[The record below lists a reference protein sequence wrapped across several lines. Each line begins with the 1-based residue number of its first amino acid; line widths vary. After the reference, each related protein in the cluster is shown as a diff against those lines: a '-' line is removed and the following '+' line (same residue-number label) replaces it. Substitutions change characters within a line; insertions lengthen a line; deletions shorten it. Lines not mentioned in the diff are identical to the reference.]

1 MTVKSSFKSLLL
13 TTALSLTTITSVAS
27 AADFTGTVLE
37 GSERYALEG
46 AMVEIRSEGL
56 KTTTDTDGRF
66 RFRGLAAGTYEVS
79 ISYVG
84 TAPVT
89 RTITLGEEDVSEMFV
104 FGQDDLEEIVVTGFR
119 GSMNSSLNKQRAAD
133 NIANYLSADA
143 AGNFPDQNIAEAARR
158 LVGVSME
165 TDQGEGRFVIVRGI
179 DPNLNSTTINGT
191 SLPSP
196 EGDERKVAMDVIP
209 SELLET
215 LQVTKSATPDMDGD
229 FIGGNIEVKTISG
242 FDKDERLIKLK
253 AEGSYNKLVDELS
266 PKVSATYADQLSEK
280 LAIAA
285 SVSWQE
291 RKHGSD
297 NKEIDGGWKTE
308 DDEDNE
314 ISAFYPAEMELRDYV
329 VTRERFGAALNI
341 DFRPVENTNLYLR
354 SLYTRFKDTELR
366 QRTEVKF
373 EDGEFADGAAETGP
387 EIYFLEAEADRDLK
401 DRIETQKIFSTV
413 LGGETFLD
421 SWSLEYSVSYSHSEE
436 REPDRLDT
444 DFKSDEDVNVG
455 VDISDPLLPFG
466 IFASDAD
473 RALFTNPGNYELDS
487 MEYSDNITEDD
498 EWAFKLDVRRDMDF
512 GGNQGY
518 IKFGGKYKMREKT
531 RDNTFLV
538 YEDLGDFTLADF
550 LTDIDYDIDV
560 TQGGIGADHQAL
572 RDHYTANVGSFE
584 LQEDDTTLGSEALN
598 YTANED
604 IIAGYLMGSVDVD
617 NLRVVAGVRV
627 EHTEFDSTANQVIVG
642 DENVINEV
650 TGENSYTDWLPSVNL
665 RYDLDGSN
673 AVFRAAYYKSVVRP
687 KIGDMVPSGEIEA
700 EEDDGEIIR
709 EGSLGNASLNPYRAH
724 NFDLGVEWYPNNDS
738 IVSAGVFYKE
748 ISNFHFDQTFED
760 VTLNGIDFAEVVQP
774 QNGEDAKVTGI
785 ELNYQQQ
792 LTMLPAPFDGL
803 LVGANYTYTDSE
815 GQYVN
820 GDGELVDIPLP
831 KTSEHVANGIVGYE
845 KGGFSIRAALSY
857 RSEYLDEVNEGDGN
871 RIVLGRTL
879 LDVTASY
886 EVMENIKIYGEVSNL
901 TNEKWTAV
909 YRTEDGDRMMQYD
922 EFDMTINFGV
932 KAKF

>member
-1 MTVKSSFKSLLL
+1 MTRKNSVKSLLL
-13 TTALSLTTITSVAS
+13 TTALSMATLGSVAS

-46 AMVEIRSEGL
+46 AMVEIKSEGL

-89 RTITLGEEDVSEMFV
+89 RTITVGEENVSQMFI

-158 LVGVSME
+158 LVGLSME
-165 TDQGEGRFVIVRGI
+165 SDQGEGRFVIVRGI

-196 EGDERKVAMDVIP
+196 EGDERKVALDVIP

-253 AEGSYNKLVDELS
+253 AEGSYNKLQDKLS
-266 PKVSATYADQLSEK
+266 PKVSAVYADQLSEK
-280 LAIAA
+280 LAVAA

-291 RKHGSD
+291 RKHGAD
-297 NKEIDGGWKTE
+297 NKEVDGGWKNS
-308 DDEDNE
+308 DDDDNE
-314 ISAFYPAEMELRDYV
+314 ISDLYPAEMELRDYS

-341 DFRPVENTNLYLR
+341 DFRPTDNTNLYLR
-354 SLYTRFKDTELR
+354 SLYSRFKDSELR
-366 QRTEVKF
+366 QRTEIKY
-373 EDGEFADGAAETGP
+373 EDGVFADGVTGGP
-387 EIYFLEAEADRDLK
+387 LVYIDEAKADRDLK

-413 LGGETFLD
+413 LGGESFVNDWTF
-421 SWSLEYSVSYSHSEE
+421 EYSVSYSHSEE

-444 DFKSDEDVNVG
+444 DFKSDERVNVG
-455 VDISDPLLPFG
+455 VDISDPLLPVS
-466 IFASDAD
+466 IFASDD
-473 RALFTNPGNYELDS
+473 DLALFTNAGNYEMDAI
-487 MEYSDNITEDD
+487 EYSDNITEDD

-518 IKFGGKYKMREKT
+518 IKFGGKYKMRDKM
-531 RDNTFLV
+531 RDNTFVV
-538 YEDLGDFTLADF
+538 YEDLGDYTLADF
-550 LTDIDYDIDV
+550 ATTTGYGIDDA
-560 TQGGIGADHQAL
+560 QGGLAADSQAI
-572 RDHYTANVGSFE
+572 RDFFRDNIDSFSIN
-584 LQEDDTTLGSEALN
+584 EDDTILGSEALD

-604 IIAGYLMGSVDVD
+604 ILAGYLMGSVDVG
-617 NLRVVAGVRV
+617 NLRIVAGLRV
-627 EHTEFDSTANQVIVG
+627 EHTEFDAIANQVIVG
-642 DENVINEV
+642 DESSVTEV
-650 TGENSYTDWLPSVNL
+650 VGENSYTDWLPSVNM
-665 RYDLDGSN
+665 RYDLGDSN
-673 AVFRAAYYKSVVRP
+673 AVIRAAYYKAVVRP

-700 EEDDGEIIR
+700 EDDDGEIIR
-709 EGSLGNASLNPYRAH
+709 EGSLGNPSLNPYRAH

-738 IVSAGVFYKE
+738 IVSAGAFYKK
-748 ISNFHFDQTFED
+748 IKNFHFDQIFED
-760 VTLNGIDFAEVVQP
+760 ITVNGIDFAEVSQP
-774 QNGEDAKVTGI
+774 QNGEDADIFGI
-785 ELNYQQQ
+785 ELNFQQN

-803 LVGANYTYTDSE
+803 IVGANYTYTDSE
-815 GQYVN
+815 GSYAN
-820 GDGELVDIPLP
+820 ADGELVDIPLP
-831 KTSEHVANGIVGYE
+831 KTSEHVANAIIGYE

-857 RSEYLDEVNEGDGN
+857 RSEYLDEVNEGDGD
-871 RIVLGRTL
+871 RYVLGRTL

-886 EVMENIKIYGEVSNL
+886 EVTRNFKIYTEVSNL
-901 TNEKWTAV
+901 TNEKWNAV
-909 YRTEDGDRMMQYD
+909 YRTADGDYLMQHD

-932 KAKF
+932 KANF

>member
-1 MTVKSSFKSLLL
+1 MIKRNSFKSLLL
-13 TTALSLTTITSVAS
+13 ATALSVTTAGTVAV

-46 AMVEIRSEGL
+46 AIVEIKSEGL
-56 KTTTDTDGRF
+56 RTTTDTDGRF

-89 RTITLGEEDVSEMFV
+89 RTITVGEQNVSQMFI

-158 LVGVSME
+158 LVGLSME

-196 EGDERKVAMDVIP
+196 EGDERKVALDVIP

-253 AEGSYNKLVDELS
+253 AEGSYNKLVDEIS
-266 PKVSATYADQLSEK
+266 PKVSATFADQLSEK

-297 NKEIDGGWKTE
+297 NKEVDGGWKDS
-308 DDEDNE
+308 DDADNE
-314 ISAFYPAEMELRDYV
+314 IGELYPAEMELRDYL

-341 DFRPVENTNLYLR
+341 DYRPSDDTNLYLR
-354 SLYTRFKDTELR
+354 SLYSRFKDTELR

-373 EDGEFADGAAETGP
+373 EDGEFADGAAEVGP
-387 EIYFLEAEADRDLK
+387 EIYFLEAKADRDLK

-421 SWSLEYSVSYSHSEE
+421 NWSFEYSVAYSHSEE

-444 DFKSDEDVNVG
+444 DFKSDERVNVG

-473 RALFTNPGNYELDS
+473 RALFTDPGNYELDA
-487 MEYSDNITEDD
+487 MEYSNNITEDD
-498 EWAFKLDVRRDMDF
+498 EWSFKLDVRRDLEF

-518 IKFGGKYKMREKT
+518 IKFGGKYKMREKM
-531 RDNTFLV
+531 RDNTMLV

-550 LTDIDYDIDV
+550 VTDVDYDIDAA
-560 TQGGIGADHQAL
+560 QGGIGADYQAL
-572 RDHYTANVGSFE
+572 RDHFAANESSFE
-584 LQEDDTTLGSEALN
+584 LNADDTAIGSYATDYEVG
-598 YTANED
+598 ED
-604 IIAGYLMGSVDVD
+604 ILAGYVMGSVDAD

-627 EHTEFDSTANQVIVG
+627 EHTEIDTLGYTVSYGDTGAGEGG
-642 DENVINEV
+642 DEPVVDMIANDQ
-650 TGENSYTDWLPSVNL
+650 SYTDWLPSINL
-665 RYDLDGSN
+665 RYDLNGSN
-673 AVFRAAYYKSVVRP
+673 AVLRAAYYKSVVRP
-687 KIGDMVPSGEIEA
+687 KIGDMVASGEIEFDGDDRPA
-700 EEDDGEIIR
+700 E
-709 EGSLGNASLNPYRAH
+709 LGNPELKPYRAH

-738 IVSAGVFYKE
+738 IVSAGAFYKK
-748 ISNFHFDQTFED
+748 INNFHFDQTFDPDGNE
-760 VTLNGIDFAEVVQP
+760 VLGIPGLTEVVQP
-774 QNGEDAKVTGI
+774 QNGEDAEVFGI

-815 GQYVN
+815 GQYLN
-820 GDGELVDIPLP
+820 EDGDLVDIPLP
-831 KTSEHVANGIVGYE
+831 KTSEHVANGIIGYE
-845 KGGFSIRAALSY
+845 KDGFSLRAALSY
-857 RSEYLDEVNEGDGN
+857 R
-871 RIVLGRTL
+871 
-879 LDVTASY
+879 
-886 EVMENIKIYGEVSNL
+886 M
-901 TNEKWTAV
+901 
-909 YRTEDGDRMMQYD
+909 
-922 EFDMTINFGV
+922 
-932 KAKF
+932 